1 MSNSRLTIN
10 QSDLIIIIRNIFR
23 GSLTPTLEPT
33 FNIGYKGKSNQVFH
47 VERINQLDESAKQ
60 ERKSKIISLVSIA
73 KRPIIDIYVQV
84 TCIESGEV
92 KYSLFGSDLRK
103 YHMYLPKIRDR
114 ITGREFRPKVG
125 TRYSRW
131 YPNFMAPI
139 IKNIA
144 LHLRMLDLYLKT
156 NHVLI
161 TQDYSS
167 AKVGILGL
175 EVPFDIDEKYEEL
188 FDIQDVECDSNP
200 RKKAPGIFLFG
211 KNGISQEIANHMANQ
226 VSKITGF
233 EHVYPN
239 EIKESKQL
247 IQFIDSSQTIGIGTW
262 NRHARILIKQT
273 NANTVEIIDPWK
285 SVIEEETLDKFNH
298 SANLIDW
305 NVMFVRR
312 RIIDQLIGEDSC
324 LLVAF
329 ARLMY
334 LASTKTDTETYSNAY
349 YDVPIPDF
357 YAFFASYLYRK
368 TR

>member
-1 MSNSRLTIN
+1 MSNSRVTIN

-23 GSLTPTLEPT
+23 GIITPVLEST
-33 FNIGYKGKSNQVFH
+33 FNKGYNGKSNQIAH

-60 ERKSKIISLVSIA
+60 ERKSKIISMVSIA

-125 TRYSRW
+125 VRFSRW

-156 NHVLI
+156 NNVLI
-161 TQDYSS
+161 SQDYSS

-175 EVPFDIDEKYEEL
+175 EVPFDIDERYEEL
-188 FDIQDVECDSNP
+188 FDIQDIESDSNP
-200 RKKAPGIFLFG
+200 SKKSPGIFLFG
-211 KNGISQEIANHMANQ
+211 KNGISLAIVNQMANY

-233 EHVYPN
+233 EHVYPS

-247 IQFIDSSQTIGIGTW
+247 IQFINSSQTIGIGTW

-273 NANTVEIIDPWK
+273 NTNTVEIIDPWK
-285 SVIEEETLDKFNH
+285 SVIEEETLDKFNY

-305 NVMFVRR
+305 NIMFVKR

-324 LLVAF
+324 VLVAF

-334 LASTKTDTETYSNAY
+334 LASTETETYSNIN
-349 YDVPIPDF
+349 YDIPIPDF